1 MAQNVTRCKF
11 FFFKNCDKCAAR
23 KSPPKAPRAQLQ
35 KYVVGAPME
44 RWAID
49 ILGPLPLTNKKN
61 SYLMVVG
68 DYFTKWID
76 AIPIRNMKANT
87 IAQKF
92 VNHIVSIFGVPMQ
105 IHSDQGQTFE
115 SDVFKEMCRILGIE
129 KTRTTPYRPQ
139 SDGMIERAN
148 RTIEN
153 MLSAF
158 VDENQKNWDDL
169 IPLLM
174 LAYRSSVHE
183 STGVSPNEMVFGHSV
198 ILPVDL
204 VFGRT
209 NPEKCEYHLNSEY
222 ARNLVL
228 KIEKIHEFAREKLHI
243 SFTNMAREYNSKI
256 QQNSYDPGDAVWVF
270 YPNHNLGLGKKLS
283 LKWKGPYIVLRKI
296 NDVLYKI
303 GKNSKHKG
311 TVVHHNR
318 LKPYTG
324 TNLPTWFK
332 PARF

>member
-1 MAQNVTRCKF
+1 
-11 FFFKNCDKCAAR
+11 
-23 KSPPKAPRAQLQ
+23 
-35 KYVVGAPME
+35 
-44 RWAID
+44 
-49 ILGPLPLTNKKN
+49 
-61 SYLMVVG
+61 
-68 DYFTKWID
+68 
-76 AIPIRNMKANT
+76 
-87 IAQKF
+87 
-92 VNHIVSIFGVPMQ
+92 MQ

-228 KIEKIHEFAREKLHI
+228 KIEKIHEFAREKLQI
-243 SFTNMAREYNSKI
+243 
-256 QQNSYDPGDAVWVF
+256 W
-270 YPNHNLGLGKKLS
+270 
-283 LKWKGPYIVLRKI
+283 LRNI
-296 NDVLYKI
+296 IL
-303 GKNSKHKG
+303 
-311 TVVHHNR
+311 
-318 LKPYTG
+318 
-324 TNLPTWFK
+324 
-332 PARF
+332 